1 MKNWRP
7 VSLLNVDY
15 KTVLKAL
22 AARLKNILPKV
33 ISSDQYAGVT
43 NRFIGENGKLISDI
57 SKVAIFES
65 YIGWSWKLDCCHGF
79 WKSFWFFDHT
89 QVIQVLRRY
98 GFGKS
103 FIRWVE
109 ITASKQESYVITG
122 GNTTKYF
129 ILEKKY
135 TSRRSYFSILRSAL
149 KLSSLE
155 VLFIL
160 IKNKSFIERLK
171 NILIISSYIPPVPTI
186 LLFCYKCRVRWRN
199 NWSFQSFLN
208 IFGSKTK
215 SN

>member
-1 MKNWRP
+1 M
-7 VSLLNVDY
+7 
-15 KTVLKAL
+15 KAL

-65 YIGWSWKLDCCHGF
+65 YIGWSWKLDCCHGS

-98 GFGKS
+98 GFGKP

-109 ITASKQESYVITG
+109 TTASKQESYVITG

-135 TSRRSYFSILRSAL
+135 TPRRSYFSILRSAL

-171 NILIISSYIPPVPTI
+171 NILIISSYILPVPTI

>member
-1 MKNWRP
+1 MKNWHW
-7 VSLLNVDY
+7 VSLLNVDF

-22 AARLKNILPKV
+22 AARWKGIVPKV
-33 ISSDQYAGVT
+33 KSSDQSACVT

-65 YIGWSWKLDCCHGF
+65 YIGWSWKLDCCHGS

-89 QVIQVLRRY
+89 QVIQVLKRY
-98 GFGKS
+98 GFGKW

-109 ITASKQESYVITG
+109 TTASKQESYVITA

-129 ILEKKY
+129 ILEKRY
-135 TSRRSYFSILRSAL
+135 TPRRSYFSILRSAL

-160 IKNKSFIERLK
+160 IKNKSCI
-171 NILIISSYIPPVPTI
+171 
-186 LLFCYKCRVRWRN
+186 
-199 NWSFQSFLN
+199 
-208 IFGSKTK
+208 
-215 SN
+215 